1 MADTLET
8 LEVKV
13 EYNANGAS
21 GAIKET
27 AAAVDELGGA
37 LGTALPQLKGFAT
50 ALGKVKE
57 IAQGLKGDAFSGFAK
72 AINGVDASK
81 VGGLATA
88 MKDLKDAGNVKIS
101 AKLGENLGT
110 LAGAIKAVDSEG
122 ISKLRQ
128 MAAAIKTL
136 DGAGKINVSKT
147 LGENISN
154 VAAAADLLE
163 QKHIDNITKFGN
175 ALKNMQGSKTSIG
188 DKLPDQIRNVAAAVS
203 EITDETLA
211 KIDQLTAALGRLNGV
226 NLSGLSSA
234 LKSQKSGSSSNAGN
248 SGQKAA
254 KDSELVPVKQTTAQ
268 MADEMWNALSP
279 KGSLLTAI
287 TKVKD
292 AFGSM
297 FKLDP
302 KAAKQA
308 QSSLSTIQNILSRVG
323 KTIKK
328 VASSFASLAK
338 QIGKKIKVGL
348 DNTSVGR
355 MISQFQH
362 IKDSFGRIAFYR
374 AIRSAIKY
382 VTDALKEGVENAYW
396 YSKTVGVATGYIS
409 EAYDAIS
416 SANFKMSNQLGA
428 GWATLIAT
436 IQPIIMKII
445 ALVTKAAEVV
455 TQFFAIMGGKNT
467 YLKAID
473 YTKNWAD
480 QTEDSSNKA
489 QKAIKEWKN
498 QLMGFD
504 EINRLEEEDDNDN
517 DNGNGKLPKIPNYGE
532 MFEEVPIDSWIGDF
546 FKELKDLWDNKE
558 WAEMG
563 RRLGEKLNELVDS
576 VDWYGLGYKIGEKIN
591 ALIQIAYNFLKTF
604 DFKKFGTSIGK
615 MIEGAIDA
623 IDWETAGRLF
633 IRKFTAMLDF
643 IIGFIMT
650 PGLWKRLA
658 KAIGDFFKGALD
670 EAREWLADQ
679 DFVLI
684 AQTLGN
690 GLLRILDR
698 VRDEVKSHK
707 DVFYSI
713 GKAIG
718 DMLSNIPWFDIFKD
732 VFEIIWTV
740 LKGLIAGLLDTKG
753 GKVILAI
760 SAGIA
765 AIKGLFAVGGIA
777 LTIAKFV
784 GAFGGL
790 SAAVPA
796 VGTAVAGIGAA
807 LAPIMATGAIV
818 LAVVAGVAL
827 ISAAVIANWDKITA
841 AAQKLGDSIS
851 SAWESIKQKTSEKWN
866 EIKESVSEAW
876 DNIKST
882 ASKKWDEIKTTIS
895 KKVDNAKS
903 EIVKQ
908 WDSVKAATSA
918 KWDEIKNVMADKVG
932 GAFEVVNEK
941 FGAINEKI
949 GQSLNTIKTS
959 VTSKFTEIKQSAT
972 ETFNNM
978 AEGVSGSFNKVK
990 DKIGTAAQGMKTG
1003 LVDTFN
1009 TMRNAVGSTLS
1020 NLVSETGNYLTKLG
1034 QGITSAKQSLLS
1046 TVSEMRTSVTNTING
1061 FRDSATNIATSM
1073 KTSLN
1078 SALSSVSTQANTI
1091 LNSAKTTV
1099 NSLTQTATRSLDSLK
1114 TNVSNTAQS
1123 ITNTINTVANK
1134 INTVANNNIANA
1146 YATGSIYL
1154 TGFASG
1160 GFPETGELF
1169 VSRES
1174 GPEMVGQIGNRTAV
1188 ANNDQIVEGIR
1199 QGVYDAVASAMANT
1213 STSVPEIINKVF
1225 LDGREIRSS
1234 IRRIDRAY
1242 G

>member
-21 GAIKET
+21 T
-27 AAAVDELGGA
+27 AVKDTASAVEGLGKA
-37 LGTALPQLKGFAT
+37 LGSALPQLKSFGSQ
-50 ALGKVKE
+50 LGNIKA
-57 IAQGLKGDAFSGFAK
+57 IAQGLKGDAFHGLSSAL
-72 AINGVDASK
+72 NSLDASK
-81 VGGLATA
+81 ITGLATA
-88 MKDLKDAGNVKIS
+88 MRDLKDAGNIKIS
-101 AKLGENLGT
+101 AKLGENLGV
-110 LAGAIKAVDSEG
+110 LAGATQAINSEG

-136 DGAGKINVSKT
+136 EGTSKINVSSTIGK
-147 LGENISN
+147 NITEL
-154 VAAAADLLE
+154 AAALDLLE
-163 QKHIDNITKFGN
+163 QQHIDKLNKFGSAMNNLQGVKTSGYDKLPASILNIAAAVDNITDDSITRIHRLTL
-175 ALKNMQGSKTSIG
+175 ALSRLKGVDMSGLGSVMREQRIK
-188 DKLPDQIRNVAAAVS
+188 AAA
-203 EITDETLA
+203 DA
-211 KIDQLTAALGRLNGV
+211 KAA
-226 NLSGLSSA
+226 
-234 LKSQKSGSSSNAGN
+234 KSQKGDANGPSGDGTTGSPDTNGN
-248 SGQKAA
+248 TGV
-254 KDSELVPVKQTTAQ
+254 DP
-268 MADEMWNALSP
+268 
-279 KGSLLTAI
+279 
-287 TKVKD
+287 TKLK
-292 AFGSM
+292 
-297 FKLDP
+297 K
-302 KAAKQA
+302 A
-308 QSSLSTIQNILSRVG
+308 QSALAALKKSFESVG
-323 KTIKK
+323 KAIKK
-328 VASSFASLAK
+328 VASRFASFAK
-338 QIGKKIKVGL
+338 QLGKKIKIGL
-348 DNTSVGR
+348 DNTSVGQI
-355 MISQFQH
+355 ISQFQR
-362 IKDSFGRIAFYR
+362 IRDSFGRIAFYR

-416 SANFKMSNQLGA
+416 SANYKMSNQLGA

-436 IQPIIMKII
+436 IQPIIMRII

-517 DNGNGKLPKIPNYGE
+517 GNGNGNLPKIPNYGE

-558 WAEMG
+558 WAEIG
-563 RRLGEKLNELVDS
+563 KRLGEKLNELVDS
-576 VDWYGLGYKIGEKIN
+576 VDWYGLGNKIGEKIN

-604 DFKKFGTSIGK
+604 DFKKFGTDIGK
-615 MIEGAIDA
+615 MLEGAIDA

-633 IRKFTAMLDF
+633 VRKFTALLDF

-670 EAREWLADQ
+670 EAREWLAEQ

-684 AQTLGN
+684 AQTLGD

-777 LTIAKFV
+777 LTIAKFA

-790 SAAVPA
+790 SAAIPA

-827 ISAAVIANWDKITA
+827 ISAAVIGNWDKITA
-841 AAQKLGDSIS
+841 AAKKLGADIA
-851 SAWESIKQKTSEKWN
+851 SAWDSIKQKTSEKWN

-895 KKVDNAKS
+895 KKVDNAKN

-908 WDSVKAATSA
+908 WDAVKAATSA

-941 FGAINEKI
+941 FGAINDKI
-949 GQSLNTIKTS
+949 GQSLNTIKTT
-959 VTSKFTEIKQSAT
+959 VTSKFSEIKQTAT

-978 AEGVSGSFNKVK
+978 AEGVSGTFSKVK

-1003 LVDTFN
+1003 IVDTFN
-1009 TMRNAVGSTLS
+1009 TMKSAVGSTLS
-1020 NLVSETGNYLTKLG
+1020 SLVTETQGYLTRLG

-1199 QGVYDAVASAMANT
+1199 QGVYDAVASAMAGSN
-1213 STSVPEIINKVF
+1213 TSVPEIINKVF

-1234 IRRIDRAY
+1234 MRRLDRAY